1 MAQELCSGVL
11 ISPAGK
17 KKDCSTRMINHI
29 ELITLTMSGL
39 HEMGDMNASVPKRL
53 NSTNDLKPPRY
64 VFIYKM
70 NAKYGV

>member
-1 MAQELCSGVL
+1 
-11 ISPAGK
+11 
-17 KKDCSTRMINHI
+17 
-29 ELITLTMSGL
+29 MSGL

-70 NAKYGV
+70 NAKYGVCNAAKANWASNDILKTIVNAKYMQYF